1 MTATLILLAVLI
13 LSSGLFSGSEI
24 ALFSISRAR
33 ARGLVD
39 DGRRGA
45 SALVSLKAD
54 PERLLVT
61 LLIGNNVVNI
71 LAASVATYTATRAF
85 GSAGV
90 GIATGVMTLLIL
102 FFGEIVPKS
111 FAARNAEGIALAI
124 APFFL
129 GLSVLI
135 YPLAQ
140 PFVWLTRMVVPPRT
154 HLPSVTETEIRSLT
168 EMGHQRGS
176 IDAHERQLIERAFL
190 LDSTRA
196 WQVMTPRV
204 DIFSWNEDASLGE
217 IAEELPDVPYS
228 RVPLHGE
235 SLDDITGILYVRD
248 AYQKLALGAAATRLG
263 DLARDAFFVPASISL
278 VQLLAEFRVRRMH
291 LGVVVDEHG
300 GTDGIVTLED
310 VLEELVGEIADETDL
325 PEDPIRRIGRNEI
338 VVDATTDLKDINEV
352 FGTDLPVQEHRSLN
366 GFLLEE
372 LGRVPRAKET
382 VRIEG
387 VEIEIIDAGST
398 QVGRVRMRR
407 LPTGAGEV
415 GSVERR

>member
-1 MTATLILLAVLI
+1 MTATLIFLALLV
-13 LSSGLFSGSEI
+13 LSSGVFSGSEI

-33 ARGLVD
+33 AAGLAA
-39 DGRRGA
+39 DGRRGGA
-45 SALVSLKAD
+45 ALVRLKSD

-71 LAASVATYTATRAF
+71 LAASVATYAATQAF

-111 FAARNAEGIALAI
+111 FAARNAETIALAI

-129 GLSVLI
+129 GLRVVLL
-135 YPLAQ
+135 PVAA
-140 PFVWLTRMVVPPRT
+140 PFVWLTRFVVPLRT
-154 HLPSVTETEIRSLT
+154 SMPSVTESEIRSLT
-168 EMGHQRGS
+168 EMGHRRGA

-190 LDSTRA
+190 LDTTRA
-196 WQVMTPRV
+196 WQIMTPRV
-204 DIFSWNEDASLGE
+204 DIFSWREDMTLGE
-217 IAEELPDVPYS
+217 IADELPEVPYS
-228 RVPLHGE
+228 RVPVYGE

-248 AYQKLALGAAATRLG
+248 AYQRLAREGGGTRIRE
-263 DLARDAFFVPASISL
+263 LARDAFFVPASISL

-325 PEDPIRRIGRNEI
+325 PEDPIRRIGRDEI
-338 VVDATTDLKDINEV
+338 VVDAATDLKDINEV
-352 FGTDLPVQEHRSLN
+352 FGTELPVQEHRSLN
-366 GFLLEE
+366 GLLLET
-372 LGRVPRAKET
+372 LGRVPRAKEV
-382 VRIEG
+382 VRIGG
-387 VEIEIIDAGST
+387 VEIEIVEAEST

-407 LPTGAGEV
+407 MAEDDGGPAAG
-415 GSVERR
+415 

>member
-1 MTATLILLAVLI
+1 MTPTLILLCVLV

-33 ARGLVD
+33 ASGLRE
-39 DGRRGA
+39 DGRTGA
-45 SALVSLKAD
+45 AALASIKSD

-71 LAASVATYTATRAF
+71 AAASVATFVATRAF

-90 GIATGVMTLLIL
+90 GIATGVMTLAIL

-111 FAARNAEGIALAI
+111 FAARNAETIALAV
-124 APFFL
+124 APFFR
-129 GLSVLI
+129 VLNI
-135 YPLAQ
+135 LLLPLAA
-140 PFVWLTRMVVPPRT
+140 PFIWLTRMVIPPST
-154 HLPSVTETEIRSLT
+154 SVPSVTETEIRNLT
-168 EMGHQRGS
+168 ELGHQRGA

-204 DIFSWNEDASLGE
+204 EIFSWHDRTTLDE
-217 IAEELPDVPYS
+217 IANELPEVPYS
-228 RVPLHGE
+228 RVPVYGE
-235 SLDDITGILYVRD
+235 SLDDITGVLYVRD
-248 AYQKLALGAAATRLG
+248 AYQELSLDNREARLA
-263 DLARDAFFVPASISL
+263 DIARDAFFVPASISL

-300 GTDGIVTLED
+300 GTDGIITLED

-338 VVDATTDLKDINEV
+338 IVDAAADLKDINEV
-352 FGTDLPVQEHRSLN
+352 FGTDLPMQEHRSLN
-366 GFLLEE
+366 GLLLEA
-372 LGRVPRAKET
+372 LGRVPHAEET
-382 VRIEG
+382 VRVGG
-387 VEIEIIDAGST
+387 VEIEVIDAEST
-398 QVGRVRMRR
+398 GVGRVRMRR
-407 LPTGAGEV
+407 LPAED
-415 GSVERR
+415 EA

>member
-1 MTATLILLAVLI
+1 MTATLIFLALLI

-33 ARGLVD
+33 ATGLAA
-39 DGRRGA
+39 DGRHGA
-45 SALVSLKAD
+45 AALVRLKSD

-71 LAASVATYTATRAF
+71 LAASVATYSATRAF

-102 FFGEIVPKS
+102 FFGEIIPKS
-111 FAARNAEGIALAI
+111 FAARNAEAIALAV

-129 GLSVLI
+129 GLSVVLL
-135 YPLAQ
+135 PVAA
-140 PFVWLTRMVVPPRT
+140 PFTWLTRFVVPLRT
-154 HLPSVTETEIRSLT
+154 SVPSVTESEIRSLT
-168 EMGHQRGS
+168 EMGHRRGA
-176 IDAHERQLIERAFL
+176 IDAHERLLIERAFL
-190 LDSTRA
+190 LDTTRA
-196 WQVMTPRV
+196 WQIMTPRV
-204 DIFSWNEDASLGE
+204 DIFSWHEDTTLDE
-217 IAEELPDVPYS
+217 IADELPDVPYS
-228 RVPLHGE
+228 RVPVHGE
-235 SLDDITGILYVRD
+235 SLDDITGIVYVRD
-248 AYQKLALGAAATRLG
+248 AYQRLARDGRDTRLAQ
-263 DLARDAFFVPASISL
+263 LARDAFFVPASISL
-278 VQLLAEFRVRRMH
+278 VRLLAEFRVRRMH

-338 VVDATTDLKDINEV
+338 VVDAATDLKDINEV

-366 GFLLEE
+366 GFLLET
-372 LGRVPRAKET
+372 LGRVPSAKET
-382 VRIEG
+382 VLVDG
-387 VEIEIIDAGST
+387 VEIEIIEAEST

-407 LPTGAGEV
+407 LPEDGAE
-415 GSVERR
+415 